1 MAWRD
6 LSKEEKK
13 RRRKRSNIIVSIVLI
28 ALLLAGF
35 LLFHPLMVK
44 HDRNI
49 LTEKGYYNPVSVGD
63 YSLNL
68 LKFGNEN
75 GSHKIVALAGF
86 DVGDS
91 SVSMRKMTAELEI
104 DNQVIFLDRA
114 GYGASD
120 DTKADMHV
128 GTIVEDY
135 RTALRNAN
143 VEAPYTL
150 MAHSLAGVYASY
162 WVSQYPDEIDSVILL
177 DTTWL
182 LDENAEDNVTPMVI
196 SQYLQFLAAKTGL
209 VDLLMPSSVDGT
221 KEEKKIAKALTSMT
235 MDSCALI
242 SEVKLEPNNIKD
254 TLDVLSP
261 NDIPKLYIQCGKEL
275 PDEAR
280 KNLERYTDMLGNCQ
294 IALLDSGHLMYLEK
308 PDESGKIIR
317 DFLDENTTLNP

>member
-49 LTEKGYYNPVSVGD
+49 LTEKGYCNPVSVGD

-75 GSHKIVALAGF
+75 GDRKIVALAGF
-86 DVGDS
+86 GIGDS
-91 SVSMRKMTAELEI
+91 DVSMRKMTAELEN
-104 DNQVIFLDRA
+104 DNQIIFLDRA

-120 DTKADMHV
+120 DTKADMNV
-128 GTIVEDY
+128 KTIVADY
-135 RTALRNAN
+135 RTALKSASI
-143 VEAPYTL
+143 ETPYTL
-150 MAHSLAGVYASY
+150 MAHSIAGVYASY

-182 LDENAEDNVTPMVI
+182 IDENAEENVAPMVI
-196 SQYLQFLAAKTGL
+196 SACVRYLAAKTGL

-235 MDSCALI
+235 MDSRALI
-242 SEVKLEPNNIKD
+242 SEAKLEPENIKD
-254 TLDVLSP
+254 TLAVLSP

-280 KNLERYTDMLGNCQ
+280 KNLECYTDRLGNCQ

-317 DFLDENTTLNP
+317 GFLDENTTLNP

>member
-49 LTEKGYYNPVSVGD
+49 LTEKGYCNPVSVGD

-75 GSHKIVALAGF
+75 GDRKIVALAGF
-86 DVGDS
+86 GVGDS
-91 SVSMRKMTAELEI
+91 SVSMRKMTAELEN
-104 DNQVIFLDRA
+104 DNQIVFLDRA

-135 RTALRNAN
+135 RTALKNAN

-150 MAHSLAGVYASY
+150 LAHSIAGVYASY
-162 WVSQYPDEIDSVILL
+162 WVSKYPDEIDSVILL

-182 LDENAEDNVTPMVI
+182 LDENAEENVTSAVV
-196 SQYLQFLAAKTGL
+196 SEYAKYFASKIGL

-235 MDSCALI
+235 MDSRALI
-242 SEVKLEPNNIKD
+242 SEAKLEPENIKD
-254 TLDVLSP
+254 TLAVLSP

-280 KNLERYTDMLGNCQ
+280 KNLERYTDRLGNCQ

-317 DFLDENTTLNP
+317 DFIDENTTLNP

>member
-1 MAWRD
+1 MAWRV
-6 LSKEEKK
+6 LTKEGQK
-13 RRRKRSNIIVSIVLI
+13 RRKRSNIIVSIVLI

-35 LLFHPLMVK
+35 LLFHPLTVTHNLNM
-44 HDRNI
+44 

-86 DVGDS
+86 GVGDS
-91 SVSMRKMTAELEI
+91 SVSMRKMTAELEN
-104 DNQVIFLDRA
+104 DNQIVFLDRA

-135 RTALRNAN
+135 RTALKNAN

-150 MAHSLAGVYASY
+150 MAHSIAGVYASY
-162 WVSQYPDEIDSVILL
+162 WVSKYPDEIDSVILL

-182 LDENAEDNVTPMVI
+182 LDENAEENVTSAVV
-196 SQYLQFLAAKTGL
+196 SEYAKYFASKIGL

-235 MDSCALI
+235 MDSRALI
-242 SEVKLEPNNIKD
+242 SEAKFEPENIKD
-254 TLDVLSP
+254 TLAVLSP

-280 KNLERYTDMLGNCQ
+280 KNLERYTDRLGNCQ

>member
-13 RRRKRSNIIVSIVLI
+13 RRKRSNIIVSIVLI

-49 LTEKGYYNPVSVGD
+49 LTEKGYCNPVSVGD

-75 GSHKIVALAGF
+75 GDRKIVALAGF
-86 DVGDS
+86 GIGDS
-91 SVSMRKMTAELEI
+91 DVSMRKMTAELEN
-104 DNQVIFLDRA
+104 DNQIIFLDRA

-120 DTKADMHV
+120 DTKADMNV
-128 GTIVEDY
+128 KTIVADY
-135 RTALRNAN
+135 RTALKSASI
-143 VEAPYTL
+143 ETPYTL
-150 MAHSLAGVYASY
+150 MAHSIAGVYASY

-182 LDENAEDNVTPMVI
+182 IDENAEENVAPMVI
-196 SQYLQFLAAKTGL
+196 SACVRYLAAKTGL

-235 MDSCALI
+235 MDSRALI
-242 SEVKLEPNNIKD
+242 SEAKLEPENIKD
-254 TLDVLSP
+254 TLAVLSP

-280 KNLERYTDMLGNCQ
+280 KNLERYTDRLGNCQ

>member
-1 MAWRD
+1 MAQRD

-13 RRRKRSNIIVSIVLI
+13 RRKKRSNMIAGIVLI

-35 LLFHPLMVK
+35 LMIHPLMIK
-44 HDRNI
+44 HDRNM
-49 LTEKGYYNPVSVGD
+49 LTEKGYYHPVSVGD

-68 LKFGNEN
+68 LKFGNGN

-86 DVGDS
+86 GVGDS
-91 SVSMRKMTAELEI
+91 SVSMRKMTAELEN
-104 DNQVIFLDRA
+104 DNQIIFLDRA

-135 RTALRNAN
+135 RTALKNAN

-150 MAHSLAGVYASY
+150 MAHSIAGVYASY
-162 WVSQYPDEIDSVILL
+162 WVSKYPDEIDSVILL
-177 DTTWL
+177 DSTWL

-196 SQYLQFLAAKTGL
+196 SQYLQFFAAKTGL

-221 KEEKKIAKALTSMT
+221 KEEKKISKALTAMT
-235 MDSCALI
+235 MDSRALI
-242 SEVKLEPNNIKD
+242 SEAKLEPNNIKD

-280 KNLERYTDMLGNCQ
+280 KNLERYTDRLGNCQ

-308 PDESGKIIR
+308 PDESGKIVQ
-317 DFLDENTTLNP
+317 DFIDENTTPIS

>member
-1 MAWRD
+1 MAWRV
-6 LSKEEKK
+6 LTKEGKK
-13 RRRKRSNIIVSIVLI
+13 RRKRSNIIVSIVLI
-28 ALLLAGF
+28 ALLLSGF
-35 LLFHPLMVK
+35 LLFHPLTVTHNLNM
-44 HDRNI
+44 

-86 DVGDS
+86 GVGES
-91 SVSMRKMTAELEI
+91 SVSMRKMTAELEN
-104 DNQVIFLDRA
+104 DNQIVFLDRA

-135 RTALRNAN
+135 RTALKNAN

-150 MAHSLAGVYASY
+150 MAHSIAGVYASY
-162 WVSQYPDEIDSVILL
+162 WVSKYPDEIDSVILL

-182 LDENAEDNVTPMVI
+182 LDENAEENVTSAVV
-196 SQYLQFLAAKTGL
+196 SEYAKYFASKIGL

-221 KEEKKIAKALTSMT
+221 KEEKKIAKALTAMT
-235 MDSCALI
+235 MDSRARI
-242 SEVKLEPNNIKD
+242 SEAKLEPNNIKD

-275 PDEAR
+275 PNEAR

-308 PDESGKIIR
+308 PDETGKIIR
-317 DFLDENTTLNP
+317 DFIDENTTPIP

>member
-35 LLFHPLMVK
+35 MLFHPLMVK

-49 LTEKGYYNPVSVGD
+49 LTEKGYCNPVSVGD

-75 GSHKIVALAGF
+75 GDRKIVALAGF
-86 DVGDS
+86 GVGDS
-91 SVSMRKMTAELEI
+91 SVSMRKMTAELEN
-104 DNQVIFLDRA
+104 DNQIVFLDRA

-135 RTALRNAN
+135 RTALKNAN

-150 MAHSLAGVYASY
+150 MAHSIAGVYASY
-162 WVSQYPDEIDSVILL
+162 WVSKYPDEIDSVILL

-182 LDENAEDNVTPMVI
+182 LDENAEENVTSAVV
-196 SQYLQFLAAKTGL
+196 SEYAKYFASKIGL

-221 KEEKKIAKALTSMT
+221 KEEKKTAKALTSMT
-235 MDSCALI
+235 MDSRALI
-242 SEVKLEPNNIKD
+242 SEVKLEPNNIID

-280 KNLERYTDMLGNCQ
+280 KNLERYTDRLGNCQ

-317 DFLDENTTLNP
+317 DFIDENTTLNP

>member
-1 MAWRD
+1 MSWSD

-13 RRRKRSNIIVSIVLI
+13 RRRQRSNIIVSIVLI

-35 LLFHPLMVK
+35 LLFHPLTVTHNLNM
-44 HDRNI
+44 

-75 GSHKIVALAGF
+75 GNHKIVALAGF

-104 DNQVIFLDRA
+104 
-114 GYGASD
+114 

-182 LDENAEDNVTPMVI
+182 LDENAEDNVTSMVI

-209 VDLLMPSSVDGT
+209 VDRLMPSPVDGT
-221 KEEKKIAKALTSMT
+221 KEEKKTAKALTSMT

-280 KNLERYTDMLGNCQ
+280 KNLERYTDRLGNCQ

-308 PDESGKIIR
+308 PDETGKIIR
-317 DFLDENTTLNP
+317 NFIDEKTTPIHQQ

>member
-6 LSKEEKK
+6 FSKEEKK
-13 RRRKRSNIIVSIVLI
+13 RRKRSNIIVSIVLI

-44 HDRNI
+44 HDRNM
-49 LTEKGYYNPVSVGD
+49 LTEKGYCNPVSVGD
-63 YSLNL
+63 HSLNL
-68 LKFGNEN
+68 LKIGNEN
-75 GSHKIVALAGF
+75 GSRKIVALAGF
-86 DVGDS
+86 GIGDS
-91 SVSMRKMTAELEI
+91 DVSMRKMTAELEN
-104 DNQVIFLDRA
+104 DNQIIFLDRA

-120 DTKADMHV
+120 DTKAEMNV
-128 GTIVEDY
+128 KTIVADY
-135 RTALRNAN
+135 RTALKNASI
-143 VEAPYTL
+143 ETPYTL
-150 MAHSLAGVYASY
+150 MAHSIAGVYASY

-182 LDENAEDNVTPMVI
+182 IDENAEENVAPMVI
-196 SQYLQFLAAKTGL
+196 SACVRYLAAKTGL

-235 MDSCALI
+235 MDSRALI
-242 SEVKLEPNNIKD
+242 SEAKLEPENIKD
-254 TLDVLSP
+254 TLAVLSP

-280 KNLERYTDMLGNCQ
+280 KNLERYTDRLGNCQ

-317 DFLDENTTLNP
+317 DFIDENTTLNP

>member
-49 LTEKGYYNPVSVGD
+49 LTEKGYCNPVSVGD

-75 GSHKIVALAGF
+75 GDRKIVALAGF
-86 DVGDS
+86 GIGDS
-91 SVSMRKMTAELEI
+91 DVSMREMTAELEN

-135 RTALRNAN
+135 RTALKSASI
-143 VEAPYTL
+143 ETPYTL
-150 MAHSLAGVYASY
+150 MAHSIAGVYASY

-182 LDENAEDNVTPMVI
+182 IDENAEENVAPMVI
-196 SQYLQFLAAKTGL
+196 SACVRYLAAKTGL

-235 MDSCALI
+235 MDSRALI
-242 SEVKLEPNNIKD
+242 SEAKLEPENIKD
-254 TLDVLSP
+254 TLAVLSP

-280 KNLERYTDMLGNCQ
+280 KNLERYTDRLGNCQ

>member
-49 LTEKGYYNPVSVGD
+49 LTEKGYCNPVSVGD

-75 GSHKIVALAGF
+75 GNHKIVALAGF
-86 DVGDS
+86 GIGDS
-91 SVSMRKMTAELEI
+91 DVSMRKMTAELEN
-104 DNQVIFLDRA
+104 DNQIIFLDRA

-120 DTKADMHV
+120 DTKADMNV
-128 GTIVEDY
+128 KTIVADY
-135 RTALRNAN
+135 RTALKSASI
-143 VEAPYTL
+143 ETPYTL
-150 MAHSLAGVYASY
+150 MAHSIAGVYASY

-182 LDENAEDNVTPMVI
+182 IDENAEENVAPMVI
-196 SQYLQFLAAKTGL
+196 SACVRYLAAKTGL

-235 MDSCALI
+235 MDSRALI
-242 SEVKLEPNNIKD
+242 SEAKLEPENIKD
-254 TLDVLSP
+254 TLAVLSP

-280 KNLERYTDMLGNCQ
+280 KNLERYTDRLGNCQ

>member
-49 LTEKGYYNPVSVGD
+49 LTEKGYCNPVSVGD

-75 GSHKIVALAGF
+75 GDRKIVALAG
-86 DVGDS
+86 VGIGDS
-91 SVSMRKMTAELEI
+91 DVSMRKMTAELEN
-104 DNQVIFLDRA
+104 DNQIIFLDRA

-120 DTKADMHV
+120 DTKADMNV
-128 GTIVEDY
+128 KTIVADY
-135 RTALRNAN
+135 RTALKSASI
-143 VEAPYTL
+143 ETPYTL
-150 MAHSLAGVYASY
+150 MAHSIAGVYASY

-182 LDENAEDNVTPMVI
+182 IDENAEENVAPMVI
-196 SQYLQFLAAKTGL
+196 SACVRYLAAKTGL

-221 KEEKKIAKALTSMT
+221 KEEKKIAKALSAMP
-235 MDSCALI
+235 MDSRALI
-242 SEVKLEPNNIKD
+242 SGAKLAPENIKD
-254 TLDVLSP
+254 TLAVLSP

-280 KNLERYTDMLGNCQ
+280 KNLECYTDRLGNCQ

-317 DFLDENTTLNP
+317 GFLDENTTLNP

>member
-1 MAWRD
+1 MGRRD

-13 RRRKRSNIIVSIVLI
+13 RRRKRSDMIAGIVLI
-28 ALLLAGF
+28 ALFLTGI
-35 LLFHPLMVK
+35 LLFHPLMIK
-44 HDRNI
+44 HNRNM
-49 LTEKGYYNPVSVGD
+49 LTEKGYYHPVSVGEQ
-63 YSLNL
+63 SLNL

-75 GSHKIVALAGF
+75 GSHRIVALAGF
-86 DVGDS
+86 GIGDS
-91 SVSMRKMTAELEI
+91 SVSMRKMTAELEN
-104 DNQVIFLDRA
+104 DNQLIFLDRA

-120 DTKADMHV
+120 DTKADMNV

-135 RTALRNAN
+135 RTALKNAN

-150 MAHSLAGVYASY
+150 MAHSIAGVYASY

-196 SQYLQFLAAKTGL
+196 SQYLQFLAAKTGF
-209 VDLLMPSSVDGT
+209 VDLLIPSSVEGT

-235 MDSCALI
+235 MDSRALI
-242 SEVKLEPNNIKD
+242 YEAKLEPENIKEA
-254 TLDVLSP
+254 LDALTP

-280 KNLERYTDMLGNCQ
+280 KNLECYTDRLGNCQ

-317 DFLDENTTLNP
+317 DFLD